1 MIDFLNDRK
10 QWVAGFVP
18 QPFRQ
23 RTWADFPA
31 ASADRQAVLQ
41 RVLAYRDEHLAGS
54 CRPLLLYGPPGSGK
68 TFLASLLLIDL
79 AAGVGD
85 RARLD
90 DAVEAGTADNVVWIN
105 GADIPA
111 IMKQED
117 DRHPGGFLVTPAHA
131 QTAFLGVLDD
141 ADKCPGG
148 GWSTALYKLMDA
160 RLWANRLP
168 TILTMNASPRQFV
181 AKHGEQGLPIWNRL
195 ERAGAV
201 VIRVDPEP
209 EQSGNAQTRKG
220 DRMKNN

>member
-1 MIDFLNDRK
+1 MIDFLNKRK
-10 QWVAGFVP
+10 QWVAGFVT

-31 ASADRQAVLQ
+31 ATSDRQAVLQ
-41 RVLAYRDEHLAGS
+41 RVQQYRDELLEGS
-54 CRPLLLYGPPGSGK
+54 RRSLLLYGPPGSGK
-68 TFLASLLLIDL
+68 THLASLLWIDV
-79 AAGVGD
+79 AASVND
-85 RARLD
+85 RTRFD

-117 DRHPGGFLVTPAHA
+117 DRHPGFLVTPAHA

-148 GWSTALYKLMDA
+148 GWSTALYKLLDA

-201 VIRVDPEP
+201 VIRLDLPP
-209 EQSGNAQTRKG
+209 RKICDNGG
-220 DRMKNN
+220 DTDADA